1 MLLSVAEHAKCPNTE
16 WHLIPLRFSLG
27 PRPKTNPRSGDETNL
42 DFILSLWN
50 DYSGTKYLRYPCSVC
65 SPGLKKWSKAS
76 KVWTAPFFISHY
88 LHCIVCACVLFIH
101 CVLTHHNVTVLYHS
115 SVSSSCMIRI
125 FLNMFRAWLLP
136 CLMYSSR
143 TRCSHI
149 PRLFGESLGM
159 RLHAREG
166 RVWLNVTAKFF
177 FFFFFS
183 MDKCSYW

>member
-1 MLLSVAEHAKCPNTE
+1 MTTVAQSIYGTLAPCVLQAWRSEAKLPKFE
-16 WHLIPLRFSLG
+16 QLRFSYHII
-27 PRPKTNPRSGDETNL
+27 
-42 DFILSLWN
+42 FI
-50 DYSGTKYLRYPCSVC
+50 
-65 SPGLKKWSKAS
+65 
-76 KVWTAPFFISHY
+76 
-88 LHCIVCACVLFIH
+88 VLFVHVCYLFI
-101 CVLTHHNVTVLYHS
+101 VYWRTIMLPTVLYHS

-166 RVWLNVTAKFF
+166 RVWLNVTAKLIYCFL
-177 FFFFFS
+177 FFFS